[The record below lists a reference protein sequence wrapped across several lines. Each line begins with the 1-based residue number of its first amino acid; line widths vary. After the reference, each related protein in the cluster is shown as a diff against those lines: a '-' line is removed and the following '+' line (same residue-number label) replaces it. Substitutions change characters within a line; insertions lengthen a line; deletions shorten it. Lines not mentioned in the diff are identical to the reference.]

1 MCHPAHRERSER
13 VEGRLRACHSAIPV
27 GLTHAMM
34 DAIREF
40 LFPPQCANCEAFGT
54 GLCDECVP
62 RTVPPVKI
70 ALPTLRVRAVGAYD
84 GALRRAVLALKDG
97 RRDVAAALG
106 ERLAALIPADAIVIP
121 VPTTA
126 VRRRMRGFDG
136 GVLLARI
143 AAHCAGA
150 HVLEALSLSAADT
163 QRGRNRT
170 ARLAAHG
177 RFRCVT
183 DALAGARVLLL
194 DDVVTTGATLED
206 CATALRAAGAIA
218 PQAVTVAAVTNSSQA
233 RQASV

>member
-1 MCHPAHRERSER
+1 
-13 VEGRLRACHSAIPV
+13 
-27 GLTHAMM
+27 MM

-40 LFPPQCANCEAFGT
+40 LFPPQCANCDEYGS
-54 GLCDECVP
+54 GLCERCVA
-62 RTVPPVKI
+62 RSIVPLES
-70 ALPTLRVRAVGAYD
+70 ALPSLRVKSIGAYD

-106 ERLAALIPADAIVIP
+106 ERLAALIPPGALVIP

-136 GVLLARI
+136 GILLARI
-143 AAHCAGA
+143 GAHRAGA
-150 HVLEALSLSAADT
+150 SVLEALALTVADT
-163 QRGRNRT
+163 QRGRGRV

-177 RFRCVT
+177 RFRCAT

-206 CATALRAAGAIA
+206 CAAALRAAGAIV
-218 PQAVTVAAVTNSSQA
+218 PQAVTVAATDSSQA
-233 RQASV
+233 RQASI

>member
-1 MCHPAHRERSER
+1 
-13 VEGRLRACHSAIPV
+13 
-27 GLTHAMM
+27 MM

-40 LFPPQCANCEAFGT
+40 LFPPQCAGCEEFGT
-54 GLCDECVP
+54 GLCGRCVSP
-62 RTVPPVKI
+62 TAAPIKV
-70 ALPTLRVRAVGAYD
+70 ALPTLRVRSLGAYE

-106 ERLAALIPADAIVIP
+106 ERLGAQIPRDAIVIP

-143 AAHCAGA
+143 AAHRAGA
-150 HVLEALSLSAADT
+150 TVLEALTLAAPDS
-163 QRGRNRT
+163 QRGRTRS

-177 RFRCVT
+177 RFRCTT
-183 DALAGARVLLL
+183 DALAGARVMLL
-194 DDVVTTGATLED
+194 DDVVTTGTTLED
-206 CATALRAAGAIA
+206 CAAALRLAGAIVS
-218 PQAVTVAAVTNSSQA
+218 QAVTVAATLDSSQA

>member
-1 MCHPAHRERSER
+1 MK
-13 VEGRLRACHSAIPV
+13 
-27 GLTHAMM
+27 T
-34 DAIREF
+34 
-40 LFPPQCANCEAFGT
+40 
-54 GLCDECVP
+54 
-62 RTVPPVKI
+62 
-70 ALPTLRVRAVGAYD
+70 ALPTLRVRSLGAYD

-106 ERLAALIPADAIVIP
+106 ERLVALIPPDALVIP

-150 HVLEALSLSAADT
+150 SVLEALTLAAADT
-163 QRGRNRT
+163 QRGRNRA

-177 RFRCVT
+177 RFRCTT

-206 CATALRAAGAIA
+206 CAAALRAAGAIA
-218 PQAVTVAAVTNSSQA
+218 SQAVTVAAAQESAQA
-233 RQASV
+233 RQARV

>member
-1 MCHPAHRERSER
+1 LSPAF
-13 VEGRLRACHSAIPV
+13 LV
-27 GLTHAMM
+27 GLGRAMM

-40 LFPPQCANCEAFGT
+40 LFPPQCANCEEFGT
-54 GLCDECVP
+54 GLCERCMP
-62 RTVPPVKI
+62 RGAAPVI
-70 ALPTLRVRAVGAYD
+70 VALPTLGVRAIGAYD

-106 ERLAALIPADAIVIP
+106 ERLAALIPTDALVIP

-143 AAHCAGA
+143 SAHCAGA
-150 HVLEALSLSAADT
+150 HVLEALSLATGDA
-163 QRGRNRT
+163 QRGRDRT

-177 RFRCVT
+177 RFRCAT
-183 DALAGARVLLL
+183 GALAGARVLLL

-206 CATALRAAGAIA
+206 CAAALRAAGAIV
-218 PQAVTVAAVTNSSQA
+218 PQAVTVAAAPDPSQA